1 MIDRDT
7 ALITQWARKLGIA
20 AVQQDGNKRYV
31 AEVVSKLRFSVFAHV
46 PLKVVWLE
54 AHGCGSVMLCT
65 NRVVSRSATV
75 I

>member
-7 ALITQWARKLGIA
+7 ALIAQWARKLGVA

-31 AEVVSKLRFSVFAHV
+31 AKVVSKLRFSVFAHV
-46 PLKVVWLE
+46 ALKVVRLE
-54 AHGCGSVMLCT
+54 PHGHGSVMLCT
-65 NRVVSRSATV
+65 NRVVIRSATV